1 MPKGLANIGNT
12 CYMNSALQ
20 CLVHIPDLTNHL
32 LKNGYDG
39 PCELTREY
47 ALLVKDLWRDKS
59 SKYAVPREFHA
70 AFTKKY
76 PTFANLQPH
85 DVQEVILKLID
96 TFETSL
102 GKEFIR
108 SIFNGQEVQE
118 VTFPKGVSTKTNDL
132 TAIVLMPKKQN
143 QTIEDLMK
151 EREGLDAFS
160 GYVDDEGNTWNA
172 AVTRTYITRFPNIL
186 VVSFSQYDAKYTVR
200 VPATYN
206 GYALFGLVVHYG
218 SIHGGHYAA
227 FTKHKGV
234 WRYIDDDTIVEQE
247 PPEAGEYYVAVYKK
261 IKPA

>member
-96 TFETSL
+96 TFEASL

>member
-59 SKYAVPREFHA
+59 SKYAIPREFHA

-96 TFETSL
+96 TFEASL

-227 FTKHKGV
+227 FTKHKSV